1 MSALASAG
9 GDDDVSWHRLR
20 TFVGHQ
26 VAVDTDS
33 EHVEGTLLSCT
44 ARSAWIVSGDED
56 HVVALPHLRVVH
68 AIS

>member
-9 GDDDVSWHRLR
+9 GADDVSWSRLR
-20 TFVGHQ
+20 MLVGHR

-44 ARSAWIVSGDED
+44 TRSAWIVSGDED

-68 AIS
+68 DLS